1 MLWISCRE
9 GCLTDDL
16 FYGEVIVKGIG
27 VAKNKKNSILDNLSS
42 FLNQDVRVLF
52 QKRYNITL
60 LKLFLLTI
68 SIFIVAFFAGS
79 LTSGFTLFS
88 RAAFLRTQER
98 PLVISQEKDGGN
110 LRTQE
115 QPSCPGNCYRS
126 DSGIDKVFL
135 CIPRCT
141 SNTYCQDD
149 CTAICGADKCGAGPS
164 PTSEPSPTPPD
175 EEKPSPTSGS
185 IPNCSDKICKSS
197 WRSGAC
203 GPVVG
208 CPDGQS
214 KVNFGDCSV
223 ECKHTQ
229 PCKYDSACPQPKP
242 SSTPSVP
249 NTTPKE
255 SPAPAP
261 GCGQPGDLCSNPT
274 QCCDRSAGCNGGCC
288 GNCSGGTGNP
298 APPSCPRD
306 GNVCDTC
313 SSACECSKAGEG
325 CNGGYCGSRAQCT

>member
-16 FYGEVIVKGIG
+16 FYGEVLVKGIG

-88 RAAFLRTQER
+88 RASFLSTQER
-98 PLVISQEKDGGN
+98 PLVISQEGNGGN

-115 QPSCPGNCYRS
+115 QPPVAPQADAPNC
-126 DSGIDKVFL
+126 D
-135 CIPRCT
+135 RCT
-141 SNTYCQDD
+141 ACNGGFCNPVNCPIVCSGGLASY
-149 CTAICGADKCGAGPS
+149 
-164 PTSEPSPTPPD
+164 PTTPTPPD
-175 EEKPSPTSGS
+175 EVKPSPTTGS
-185 IPNCSDKICKSS
+185 TPNCSNKICKSS

-223 ECKHTQ
+223 ECKQTQ
-229 PCKYDSACPQPKP
+229 PCKYDSACPQPNP

-274 QCCDRSAGCNGGCC
+274 QCCDRGAGCNGGCC

-298 APPSCPRD
+298 APPSCPHT
-306 GNVCDTC
+306 GNHCDTC
-313 SSACECSKAGEG
+313 SSACECPGTEG